1 MSIGVLSGGD
11 GRSLSIAS
19 DLSSSKSIEE
29 VTMIVG
35 ESLVSNGGD
44 ATIFSGDSRGV
55 FNLSSGSGSTIG
67 ESVWFIDGKG
77 RIDKERGV
85 SITLNISSSTCCI
98 VDTWLIR
105 TRR

>member
-1 MSIGVLSGGD
+1 MFVIWCLEIYYDGNYFWRQFGTGEFTTMSIGVLSGGD

-44 ATIFSGDSRGV
+44 PTIFSGD
-55 FNLSSGSGSTIG
+55 NL
-67 ESVWFIDGKG
+67 
-77 RIDKERGV
+77 
-85 SITLNISSSTCCI
+85 
-98 VDTWLIR
+98 
-105 TRR
+105 RR

>member
-1 MSIGVLSGGD
+1 MSIGILSAGD
-11 GRSLSIAS
+11 GGPLSITS

-44 ATIFSGDSRGV
+44 ATIFSGDSGGV

-67 ESVWFIDGKG
+67 ESV
-77 RIDKERGV
+77 
-85 SITLNISSSTCCI
+85 
-98 VDTWLIR
+98 
-105 TRR
+105 